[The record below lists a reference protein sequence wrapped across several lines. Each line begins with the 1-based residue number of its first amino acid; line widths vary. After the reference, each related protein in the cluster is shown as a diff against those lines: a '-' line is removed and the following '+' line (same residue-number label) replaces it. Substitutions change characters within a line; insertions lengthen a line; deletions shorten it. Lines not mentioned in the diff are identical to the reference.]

1 MMWTVQ
7 LVLMCL
13 LVKEI
18 VSFNTGARI
27 RRSISTS
34 RGMAATDLETSPSSD
49 RKEEPE
55 AVDLGKMSSQPP
67 YTPIMC
73 DF

>member
-13 LVKEI
+13 LANEV
-18 VSFNTGARI
+18 VSFYTGARI
-27 RRSISTS
+27 RRSTLSS

-49 RKEEPE
+49 SKNEPE
-55 AVDLGKMSSQPP
+55 AVDLGK
-67 YTPIMC
+67 
-73 DF
+73 